1 MTPTSSTALRGVV
14 LATALGV
21 GAQASAQGTSVNLT
35 DATVAIE
42 TRVQHAKA
50 LGTDPSP
57 TAIDELLTGLD
68 SRSEPLR
75 EAIIAS
81 LKAKKGDVV
90 LLERALDKKR
100 PVPARVAA
108 LAGLRVLKPADSAAR
123 IAALLDDADEGVR
136 EAAAH
141 TLVVVGPALAEA
153 KLVSALRAETSAK
166 VRYFVVVALGCLKTA
181 TAKAAIA
188 ARAKIETDFAV
199 KDALDQAA
207 TKQAQPAN
215 P

>member
-1 MTPTSSTALRGVV
+1 M
-14 LATALGV
+14 
-21 GAQASAQGTSVNLT
+21 NLT
-35 DATVAIE
+35 DVSIAIE
-42 TRVQHAKA
+42 VRVERAKA
-50 LGTDPSP
+50 LATDPSP

-100 PVPARVAA
+100 PAASRVAS
-108 LAGLRVLKPADSAAR
+108 LAGLRVLKPTDAA
-123 IAALLDDADEGVR
+123 AKLAPLLDDTDESVR

-141 TLVVVGPALAEA
+141 TLVVVGPAAAEA
-153 KLVSALRAETSAK
+153 KLVSALKTEKSAK
-166 VRYFVVVALGCLKTA
+166 VRYFIVVALGALKTP
-181 TAKAAIA
+181 TAKSAIT
-188 ARAKIETDFAV
+188 ARAKTETDFAV

-207 TKQAQPAN
+207 TKQAQP
-215 P
+215 